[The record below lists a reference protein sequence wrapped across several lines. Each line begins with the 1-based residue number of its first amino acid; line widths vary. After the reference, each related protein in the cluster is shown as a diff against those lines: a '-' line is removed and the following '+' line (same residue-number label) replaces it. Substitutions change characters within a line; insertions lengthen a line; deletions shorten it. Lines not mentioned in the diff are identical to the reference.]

1 VCGAYAP
8 SYFFGGFFREGC
20 VFLFSWRGSPAR
32 RATERSSEN
41 HRVRSRH
48 ASSRLYEPDAC
59 TTHHTQRDHK
69 VNDEFSKKAI
79 PKGISID
86 VSVSVNGGDTPFASP
101 FSSPGAAALGEE
113 SEDGRQIR
121 RRARAVRQ
129 MMMSGRCVSARLAQ
143 LRLVTADGFNNEP

>member
-1 VCGAYAP
+1 MYHTDT
-8 SYFFGGFFREGC
+8 
-20 VFLFSWRGSPAR
+20 
-32 RATERSSEN
+32 RA
-41 HRVRSRH
+41 
-48 ASSRLYEPDAC
+48 
-59 TTHHTQRDHK
+59 THHTKRDYN

-86 VSVSVNGGDTPFASP
+86 VSVSVTGGDTPFASP
-101 FSSPGAAALGEE
+101 FASPSAAAGEE